1 MDDSML
7 RSMGRPHDAVAAA
20 DSVRSALEAGFKVCI
35 DLIYGYPGQTTDLW
49 IKTLER
55 AVGLEAHELH
65 LYRLRIKAYGPWP
78 SVIGS
83 MYAAD
88 PCAFPSIE
96 ETLRMKAA
104 AIAFLARKGYRENLT
119 RVFTRS
125 RADYSRFMENHS
137 SGTLNLLAFGLSA
150 SGSFVDRIWVNARD
164 LGMYYSMI
172 ETGRLPV
179 ADFLER
185 DRDTL
190 TRYAIV
196 LPLKNR
202 GVRKKVFQSLAGV
215 PLDSV
220 FRAKIGRLKDYGLV
234 REDSQSLTLTP
245 LGRFFAD
252 EVCHQFHTP
261 DCMPFPR
268 SAYSEGPLNPYND
281 PMP

>member
-1 MDDSML
+1 
-7 RSMGRPHDAVAAA
+7 
-20 DSVRSALEAGFKVCI
+20 
-35 DLIYGYPGQTTDLW
+35 
-49 IKTLER
+49 
-55 AVGLEAHELH
+55 
-65 LYRLRIKAYGPWP
+65 
-78 SVIGS
+78 
-83 MYAAD
+83 
-88 PCAFPSIE
+88 
-96 ETLRMKAA
+96 
-104 AIAFLARKGYRENLT
+104 LT

-150 SGSFVDRIWVNARD
+150 SSSFVDRVWVNARD